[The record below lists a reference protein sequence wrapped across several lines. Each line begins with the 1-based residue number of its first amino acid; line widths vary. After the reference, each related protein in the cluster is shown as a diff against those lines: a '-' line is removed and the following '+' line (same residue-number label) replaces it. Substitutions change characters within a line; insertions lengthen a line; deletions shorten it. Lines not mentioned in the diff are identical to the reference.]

1 MKRLLSLT
9 LFAAALAATLV
20 SCKKEPVVLN
30 APSISGVVPAVNSAE
45 VSWNAVDQATT
56 YVLQLK
62 ASGGEWAE
70 ATSTSSTSTTLTGLS
85 ASTDYEVRVKA
96 QGGEG
101 TSESAYSAAYKFTT
115 LTPAPDALAT
125 PAITSVTP
133 GTDSAEVAWS
143 EVAGASSYQL
153 QLKAAGAEF
162 ADAATASASPA
173 TLSNLTP
180 ATEYEVRV
188 KALAS
193 DGRVSEFSAAYKFNT
208 NAAAMSY
215 PLTITKADDFV
226 KWINEMAG
234 LCEPSDVTTLAADI
248 DLTGKEIISV
258 PVFNGQFDGAGKT
271 IKGLSAPLFTEL
283 GETAV
288 VKNVVVDATSA
299 LNWNE
304 AIPDMMGYAFIAC
317 KSSGKIL
324 NCSVAGSIKVKS
336 GEAERIYCAGIV
348 GESLLGY
355 VEGCKFTGSID
366 VELTNNSKSCS
377 SIAGVAA
384 RVGHADKEGQ
394 VIVKDCVNEGNIKF
408 VFSGPSK
415 GMQKF
420 GIGGVVGQTPSV
432 KEATT
437 NHGIVEGCTN
447 KGNIEWEYP
456 AGGSGSY
463 PAVGGVAGIIEGQL
477 KNANNYGKI
486 SYKGGFDVAA
496 TDASIGGVAGY
507 VTRDASDCHNFGIV
521 TTDSAFAG
529 GTSLA
534 QSGGNTSFSTFGG
547 VFGNAG
553 PFAADATYCGD
564 QGITIENCTNE
575 GDVNLKCYM
584 INSGGPQMCF
594 GGVVGASSANMKNCH
609 NKKPVYIKTQCKTMN
624 AGGVCGYLEANMD
637 DCSNSGAITL
647 DGVSADNP
655 NVATTQ
661 AYFGG
666 IFGMVTK
673 GSTVNNVKNS
683 GAVLFK
689 DAITCDGVL
698 SYVGGIGGSY
708 KGSFILSNAENS
720 ATVTSESASPICLGG
735 LCGAYNGQISNSKN
749 SGKVAYKN
757 SYISPTDG
765 KAAEVG
771 GLVGYANAYF
781 DNCENTGDV
790 TCAPAGGFAGGLIG
804 SHGSNVNEP
813 VIEHKGCKV
822 NCKVDGD
829 AVKGSVL
836 GKFRYAPKSDFAQTA
851 VAFGTE
857 DSPFTISGGAAEL
870 PVVGQPF
877 GHIVECLAAKAFW
890 YGDKK
895 YPLVK
900 LDDGRW
906 WMAAPLAYVPE
917 GKTVSAD
924 PKEDAG
930 IWYTYTTDGTNVAA
944 KTDFTD
950 GYLYDYPTAFGVA
963 QDAITYGTR
972 DEYKAGTNVG
982 NFREFEGVQG
992 ICPPGWYIPTR
1003 PDFLKLVGASNK
1015 DDSLPENPETAAV
1028 EDATAVY
1035 WDPAYKGAK
1044 IPTLNAAGWNWS
1056 FLGVRSKTSTA
1067 QEGAYNK
1074 TATKATTCSV
1084 AEWVGLP
1091 ALNQVMCSTPYMP
1104 NAAGNNVQ
1112 YFCLMSAFTAANM
1125 EGKLSLSY
1133 GNYLHGMEVRCI
1145 RAVPEAK

>member
-162 ADAATASASPA
+162 ADAATASASPT

-208 NAAAMSY
+208 EAAAMSY

-234 LCEPSDVTTLAADI
+234 LCEPGDETTLGADI
-248 DLTGKEIISV
+248 DL
-258 PVFNGQFDGAGKT
+258 AGKT
-271 IKGLSAPLFTEL
+271 ITSVPFFSGKFNGGGKSIKNLNTALFAEL
-283 GETAV
+283 GEPAV
-288 VKNVVVDATSA
+288 VENVVIDASSKI
-299 LNWNE
+299 NWTD
-304 AIPDMMGYAFIAC
+304 AIPDQTGIAFIAA
-317 KSSGKIL
+317 KSSGTIK
-324 NCSVAGSIKVKS
+324 NCSVAGSIKINTA
-336 GEAERIYCAGIV
+336 EAERVYCAGVV

-366 VELTNNSKSCS
+366 VELSGTSKSCS
-377 SIAGVAA
+377 SIAGIVS
-384 RVGHADKEGQ
+384 RGGHADKAGQ
-394 VIVKDCVNEGNIKF
+394 VIIKDCVNEGSIKF
-408 VFSGPSK
+408 LFSGPSK

-420 GIGGVVGQTPSV
+420 GIGGVLGQTPSV
-432 KEATT
+432 KEAPTD
-437 NHGIVEGCTN
+437 HGIVEGCTN
-447 KGNIEWEYP
+447 KGNIEWSYP

-463 PAVGGVAGIIEGQL
+463 PALGGVAGIIEGQL

-486 SYKGGFDVAA
+486 TYTGGFDVAP

-507 VTRDASDCHNFGIV
+507 VTRGAVDCHNFGAV

-534 QSGGNTSFSTFGG
+534 QSGGNTSYSTFGG

-553 PFAADATYCGD
+553 PFAADNTYMGD
-564 QGITIENCTNE
+564 AGVVVENCTNE
-575 GDVNLKCYM
+575 GELNLKCYM
-584 INSGGPQMCF
+584 VSSGGPQMCF
-594 GGVVGASSANMKNCH
+594 GGVIGASTANMVNCH
-609 NKKPVYIKTQCKTMN
+609 NKAKVTIKTQTKTMN
-624 AGGVCGYLEANMD
+624 AGGVCGFLEANMD
-637 DCSNSGAITL
+637 NCSNSAAIVL
-647 DGVSADNP
+647 DGCSADNP
-655 NVATTQ
+655 QVATAQ

-666 IFGMVTK
+666 IFGIVTK

-683 GAVLFK
+683 GDVTYTNAL
-689 DAITCDGVL
+689 TCDGVL

-708 KGSFILSNAENS
+708 KGGFFLTKAENS
-720 ATVTSESASPICLGG
+720 GVVTCSSNSPICLGG
-735 LCGAYNGQISNSKN
+735 LCGAYNGEMTDCKN
-749 SGKVAYKN
+749 SGKVVMAS
-757 SYISPTDG
+757 SYLSPTDG
-765 KAAEVG
+765 KQAEVG
-771 GLVGYANAYF
+771 GLIGYANAYLT
-781 DNCENTGDV
+781 NCENTGDV
-790 TCAPAGGFAGGLIG
+790 TCTPDGGYAGGLIG
-804 SHGSNVNEP
+804 SHGANTNYP

-822 NCKVDGD
+822 NCNIDG
-829 AVKGSVL
+829 AGIKGSVL

-857 DSPFTISGGAAEL
+857 EAPFTISGGAAAN

-895 YPLVK
+895 YPLVQ
-900 LDDGRW
+900 LGDGRW
-906 WMAAPLAYVPE
+906 WMAAPMAFVPE

-930 IWYTYTTDGTNVAA
+930 IWYTYTTDGTNVVA

-972 DEYKAGTNVG
+972 EEYKAGTNVG
-982 NFREFEGVQG
+982 NFREFEGTQG